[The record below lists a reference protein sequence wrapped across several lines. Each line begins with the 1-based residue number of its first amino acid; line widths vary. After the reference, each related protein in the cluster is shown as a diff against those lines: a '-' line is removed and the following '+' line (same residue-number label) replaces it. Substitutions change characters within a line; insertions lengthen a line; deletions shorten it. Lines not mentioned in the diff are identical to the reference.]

1 MRRGI
6 RTSLLVLA
14 MASTALTPA
23 RGQILEVIDFEDH
36 PANPVGTPGVS
47 LDPDFY
53 AERGVRFS
61 LGATVLQ
68 YDAGFSSSGTHG
80 LEMCYSA
87 EFCSTP
93 FSIGFDSP
101 QQTVTVAVGYSG
113 SLDETVP
120 VVMVAYDINETPV
133 DDDEIVLGP
142 GSPVPIFQQLSVG
155 PIDPQVAEELGSD
168 GLISAVEIRW
178 LDDTRGMNSLAIDD
192 LAYEPFVPF
201 VGFETEPAE
210 LSFHSSGEF
219 SDVSITNVGN
229 VPAIFDMG
237 LSGDT
242 EAFVL
247 DEAGCRVGLPP
258 GASCVVGVGF
268 EPAEE
273 GDYSAGIVLISRQPE
288 QNHVIPVAGSLAPV
302 VDTPPTTEPGEATA
316 ATDPRETTV
325 VTQGGDTVDTDG
337 STVTSEAIAVGPG
350 GDGAD
355 DPDLMMPLTL
365 VIILVAVGGGA
376 MLFRLRPGRSNHQG
390 PTQTSQA
397 AVEVSP
403 NRSTSEV
410 TVLRSQPVTAV
421 RVVSDRGFT
430 TLMEDDRR

>member
-36 PANPVGTPGVS
+36 PANPVGTPGDS

-53 AERGVRFS
+53 AEQGVRFS
-61 LGATVLQ
+61 PGATVLQ
-68 YDAGFSSSGTHG
+68 YDAGFTSSGTNG

-93 FSIGFDSP
+93 FSIGFDFP

-133 DDDEIVLGP
+133 DDDEVVLGP
-142 GSPVPIFQQLSVG
+142 SSPVPIVQQLSVG
-155 PIDPQVAEELGSD
+155 PIDPLVAEEFGSD

-178 LDDTRGMNSLAIDD
+178 LDDTRDMNSLAIDD
-192 LAYEPFVPF
+192 LVYEPFVPF

-210 LSFHSSGEF
+210 LLFHSSGEF
-219 SDVSITNVGN
+219 SEVSITNVGN
-229 VPAIFDMG
+229 VPAIFDVG
-237 LSGDT
+237 LSGDA

-247 DEAGCRVGLPP
+247 DEAGCRDGLPP
-258 GASCVVGVGF
+258 GASCVIGVGF

-273 GDYSAGIVLISRQPE
+273 GGYSAGIVLISRQPE

-302 VDTPPTTEPGEATA
+302 VDTPTTTEPGETTA

-325 VTQGGDTVDTDG
+325 VTRDGDTVDTDG
-337 STVTSEAIAVGPG
+337 STVTSEALTVGAG
-350 GDGAD
+350 GDGP
-355 DPDLMMPLTL
+355 DPDLMLPLTL
-365 VIILVAVGGGA
+365 VITLVAVGGGA

-390 PTQTSQA
+390 PTQTSEA
-397 AVEVSP
+397 TVEVSP
-403 NRSTSEV
+403 NRGISDV
-410 TVLRSQPVTAV
+410 IVLRSQPVTAV

-430 TLMEDDRR
+430 TLMEDDQR